1 MAGPGPA
8 KNAEMDLNLCRVF
21 IDIAEAKSLTRAA
34 ERGGMTRSNVSRRL
48 RALETEM
55 GTQLLRRTT
64 RNVEL
69 TQAGQLLYRRC
80 LAMMEELQRAR
91 DAIHQLRSTVSG
103 EVGVRVPTGFGHF
116 YLKPL
121 ILGFC
126 REHPDIRLRLLIN
139 DQMADLVA
147 SKVDLAVQIT
157 SAPLDDLVATRLCD
171 VRWNF
176 VATPACLQALE
187 QSLGRPLRAPADLLQ
202 ARLILP
208 LAMGGRLAWLA
219 GSGDD
224 GVAAALDVL
233 PSLQSG
239 DYRLLYDA
247 VLDGL
252 GLALLPDYVTS
263 AALAGGTLVAV
274 LDQVVFSG
282 LGNAMYLVRMPDRQ
296 PTMAARAFQQFLR
309 EAIITA
315 APSWQA
321 GAEEAGADLSS

>member
-1 MAGPGPA
+1 
-8 KNAEMDLNLCRVF
+8 
-21 IDIAEAKSLTRAA
+21 
-34 ERGGMTRSNVSRRL
+34 
-48 RALETEM
+48 
-55 GTQLLRRTT
+55 
-64 RNVEL
+64 
-69 TQAGQLLYRRC
+69 
-80 LAMMEELQRAR
+80 MMEELQRAR
-91 DAIHQLRSTVSG
+91 EAIHQLRSTVSG

-121 ILGFC
+121 ILDFC

-157 SAPLDDLVATRLCD
+157 SSPLDDLVATRLCD
-171 VRWNF
+171 VRWQC
-176 VATPACLQALE
+176 VATPACLHALE
-187 QSLGRPLRAPADLLQ
+187 LALGRPLREPADLLQ

-208 LAMGGRLAWLA
+208 LAMGGKLAWHA
-219 GSGDD
+219 GNGGD
-224 GVAAALDVL
+224 GVAVLDVL

-252 GLALLPDYVTS
+252 GVALLPDYVTS
-263 AALAGGTLVAV
+263 SVLASGALVAV
-274 LDQVVFSG
+274 LGDVVFSG

-309 EAIITA
+309 EAIVTA

-321 GAEEAGADLSS
+321 GAEEAGSPAPS